1 MVSASVFFIG
11 SEAAVGGVHPTYW
24 SPFDPDVSAEARV
37 DRILEWLAMPLDQRP
52 HMISLYFEDVDG
64 VAHFRGMDAPETRQ
78 AVATVDAALGRLL
91 DGLDALEHGAEVYV
105 VLVSDHGLMA
115 APDDAIDWIDMDLF
129 PGVRLAE
136 SGPYASLFVETGGGE
151 RAAAVRDSLA
161 ALVPAA
167 EVWLR
172 EDVPERL
179 HYGADPRIGD
189 IVVSAAP
196 GRRVMRTGSLDAVPV
211 DRRATH
217 THGWDNQTPKMG
229 AIFIAKGLGIAPGQR
244 IPAFESVHV

>member
-1 MVSASVFFIG
+1 
-11 SEAAVGGVHPTYW
+11 
-24 SPFDPDVSAEARV
+24 
-37 DRILEWLAMPLDQRP
+37 
-52 HMISLYFEDVDG
+52 
-64 VAHFRGMDAPETRQ
+64 
-78 AVATVDAALGRLL
+78 
-91 DGLDALEHGAEVYV
+91 
-105 VLVSDHGLMA
+105 
-115 APDDAIDWIDMDLF
+115 
-129 PGVRLAE
+129 
-136 SGPYASLFVETGGGE
+136 VETGGGE

-217 THGWDNQTPKMG
+217 THGWDNQTPEMG
-229 AIFIAKGLGIAPGQR
+229 AIFIAKGPGIAPGQR
-244 IPAFESVHV
+244 IPAFESVHVYPFLAHVLGLSPNPDTDGVLGVLAPILND